1 VLTTGTR
8 AAGGTHADV
17 RWAPDELPSR
27 RTLLKAYPEWEGSG
41 ATRAAGAVRR
51 VAAAELSYDDF
62 FRHHL
67 CANEPVHVD
76 GVATH
81 WRASREWTRASIAT
95 TSYPAP
101 PAPEPR
107 EPDVDFLATHFDS
120 PVQVCYVASPPVSGL
135 GVWGSQWI
143 EGPWACGVRGRHVQV
158 ADCARDE
165 GAERRTM
172 RLVQYAEYW
181 RTRAGARCPTLQ
193 PLCTPPRVRWHPPCD

>member
-1 VLTTGTR
+1 M
-8 AAGGTHADV
+8 
-17 RWAPDELPSR
+17 RWASDELPSR
-27 RTLLKAYPEWEGSG
+27 RTLLEAYPEWEGSG
-41 ATRAAGAVRR
+41 ATRVAGAVRR

-62 FRHHL
+62 FKHHL

-81 WRASREWTRASIAT
+81 WRASREWTRAGIAM

-101 PAPEPR
+101 PTSEPR

-120 PVQVCYVASPPVSGL
+120 PVQVCVASPSVRL
-135 GVWGSQWI
+135 GFGAQWT
-143 EGPWACGVRGRHVQV
+143 EAPCAGGVRRGHVQV

-165 GAERRTM
+165 GAERRMM

-181 RTRAGARCPTLQ
+181 RTRAGARCHTLQ
-193 PLCTPPRVRWHPPCD
+193 PRTASPRRAVAFAV